1 MNLRTKESDIIA
13 KEGYPFISGGIAS
26 SLLFYKFGLKS
37 LAIAGALFGG
47 FSLYFFRNPK
57 RQPPILKNALI
68 SPADGKI
75 VFIGDAYERYFFKK
89 ETKRISV
96 FMSLFDVHINRAP
109 ADGVVLDSIYNK
121 GKFLPANV
129 DKASTDNEQNAYFIE
144 TACGKRIVVVQI
156 AGLVARRIAVYKEPN
171 DKLKRG
177 EIIGLIRFGSRVDVY
192 IEDEF
197 EEVVYLS
204 EKVRAGKTVLGLFK

>member
-1 MNLRTKESDIIA
+1 MSLRTKEGDVIA
-13 KEGYPFISGGIAS
+13 REGYPFIASGIAS
-26 SLLFYKFGLKS
+26 SLLFYKMGLKP
-37 LAIAGALFGG
+37 LAAAGALFGG

-57 RQPPILKNALI
+57 RQPPVLKNALI
-68 SPADGKI
+68 SAADGKVI
-75 VFIGDAYERYFFKK
+75 FIGNAYERYFFKK

-109 ADGVVLDSIYNK
+109 ADGVVLDTVYNK

-129 DKASTDNEQNAYFIE
+129 DKASTDNEQNAFLIE
-144 TACGKRIVVVQI
+144 TACGKRIVLVQI
-156 AGLVARRIAVYKEPN
+156 AGLVARRIAVYKKPK
-171 DKLKRG
+171 DAIKRG
-177 EIIGLIRFGSRVDVY
+177 EIIGLIRFGSRVDIY

-204 EKVRAGKTVLGLFK
+204 EKVKAGKTVLGLFK